1 MTEKNPDRRELERL
15 EEIED
20 GKQQKRCQAALCI
33 KEGPSLGKTAGKIG
47 MSHISVKT
55 WRDRLPD
62 RIGSEY
68 TMKGRTHVIGTYS
81 FKKDRREIIMT
92 RKPGPEPGNCPKAD
106 SIMDAAVEK
115 RKPFRENMGALETGP
130 MADADASGPT
140 VYKALKRGLR
150 RRNVRSHGLLYI
162 KDMEL
167 SGMDVSG
174 AAGRWMAAIVLA
186 VAVMAFL
193 VPDTGLWIHTGWIN
207 YLLMAVMFGMGL
219 TISPQD
225 FKVVFTRP
233 RDVAVGC
240 VAQFTIMPILA
251 YVLCV
256 VFGLEAGLMA
266 GVILVGACPGGTAS
280 NVITLFSKGDVPL
293 SVGMTVVNTLLAP
306 VVTPLLVYLALHESI
321 DFDILQMFLSI
332 VQVVIIP
339 IALGFVISHFFGK
352 QTGKA
357 KDVLPVVSLAAIS
370 LIVMCVVSHSVGPLR
385 DCGIAVFAVVVL
397 HNLLGYV
404 CGYAVALLFR
414 MPESR
419 KRALSIEV
427 GMQNSGLATSL
438 AATSFPSLAM
448 ATVPGAV
455 FSVWHNISGALLAA
469 WYSGHDVGKKNDR
482 MRSPRTCRRR
492 TTCGGDPRCCGSP
505 CRGIGGRRSPTDR

>member
-1 MTEKNPDRRELERL
+1 MGNSALPFSVSELHPKVVGTGGLTLFPDTVLFGESREGLFEPLDEKGLMEELLLFVENLDFGGRFITHHTSSMDLNTMDFGRDKGKITEALRY
-15 EEIED
+15 EIEHGD
-20 GKQQKRCQAALCI
+20 IEGKGLAR
-33 KEGPSLGKTAGKIG
+33 
-47 MSHISVKT
+47 
-55 WRDRLPD
+55 
-62 RIGSEY
+62 
-68 TMKGRTHVIGTYS
+68 
-81 FKKDRREIIMT
+81 
-92 RKPGPEPGNCPKAD
+92 
-106 SIMDAAVEK
+106 AV
-115 RKPFRENMGALETGP
+115 
-130 MADADASGPT
+130 
-140 VYKALKRGLR
+140 KRGLR
-150 RRNVRSHGLLYI
+150 RRKVRFHGLLYI

-193 VPDTGLWIHTGWIN
+193 VPETGLWIRTGWIN

-240 VAQFTIMPILA
+240 IAQFTVMPLLA
-251 YVLCV
+251 YVLCA

-293 SVGMTVVNTLLAP
+293 SVGMTVVNTILAP

-321 DFDILQMFLSI
+321 DFDILHMFLSI

-339 IALGFVISHFFGK
+339 IALGFAISHFFGK
-352 QTGKA
+352 QTEKA

-370 LIVMCVVSHSVGPLR
+370 LIVMCVVSHSVGLLK
-385 DCGIAVFAVVVL
+385 DCGITVFAVVVL

-404 CGYAVALLFR
+404 CGYTIAILFR
-414 MPESR
+414 MPEAR

-469 WYSGHDVGKKNDR
+469 WYSRHDVGKKNER

-492 TTCGGDPRCCGSP
+492 
-505 CRGIGGRRSPTDR
+505 